1 MIALKMKMEI
11 EMLELTKDRFAEYVG
26 DRFELLLNHPDLTDP
41 VYLELVEVNE
51 VGTRPGQTTL
61 VQGQEMH
68 HTLRAD
74 PFSLIFRSP
83 PTVLLHQAMFSLKHE
98 QLGDLPAIFLVP
110 VSSDNAGYY
119 YEALFN

>member
-1 MIALKMKMEI
+1 MEI
-11 EMLELTKDRFAEYVG
+11 EMLELTKERLAEYVG
-26 DRFELLLNHPDLTDP
+26 DRFELLLDHPDLTEP
-41 VYLELVEVNE
+41 VYLELVELNVLP
-51 VGTRPGQTTL
+51 TRPGQTTL

-68 HTLRAD
+68 STLRSE

-83 PTVLLHQAMFSLKHE
+83 PTILLHQAMFALKHA

-110 VSSDNAGYY
+110 VSSDSAGYY